1 MSERIDE
8 GIIEGAVDYV
18 TIRQTQTILMQMKE
32 SICKIKGKLKGTGFF
47 CHINY
52 EKKIFHV

>member
-8 GIIEGAVDYV
+8 GIIDGAVDYV
-18 TIRQTQTILMQMKE
+18 TIKQTQTILMQMKE
-32 SICKIKGKLKGTGFF
+32 CICKIKGKLKGTGFF

>member
-18 TIRQTQTILMQMKE
+18 TIKQTQTILMQMKE
-32 SICKIKGKLKGTGFF
+32 CICKIKGKLKGTGFF
-47 CHINY
+47 CHIN
-52 EKKIFHV
+52 KFSCIR